1 MGRIPFSFEVY
12 PPRTPEGSETLYAA
26 IDELAKAGPDF
37 ISVTYGASGSTRDR
51 SLAVLRHLGE
61 REDVATMAHLTCVGT
76 TTAEAVE
83 RIREIVD
90 IGVTSFLAV
99 RGDPPPGVGEDEIFL
114 GELRNATDLL
124 RLITREGE
132 KHAAGLDVAVAAFP
146 NGHPRSASR
155 REEIETLLGKQR
167 AGAHLALTQLLFDAN
182 DYVRFVDEARE
193 AGITIPI
200 RPGIMPVLS
209 RARLGRML
217 EISGERLPERLAAD
231 LEGARDSSEAESI
244 GIEACVALASDLL
257 AAGAPGIHLYAF
269 NQAAAPL
276 AVLDGLGLGARSSLA

>member
-51 SLAVLRHLGE
+51 SLAVLRHLVE
-61 REDVATMAHLTCVGT
+61 RADVATMAHLTCVGT

-124 RLITREGE
+124 RLITHEGE
-132 KHAAGLDVAVAAFP
+132 KHATGLDVAVAAFP

-155 REEIETLLGKQR
+155 REEIETLLGKQQ
-167 AGAHLALTQLLFDAN
+167 AGAHLALTQLLFDAD
-182 DYVRFVDEARE
+182 DYVRFIDEARA

-231 LEGARDSSEAESI
+231 LEGARDSAEAESI
-244 GIEACVALASDLL
+244 GIEACIALASDLL
-257 AAGAPGIHLYAF
+257 SAGAPGIHLYAF

-276 AVLDGLGLGARSSLA
+276 AVLDGLGLGARSAAA